1 MSRLRI
7 LVLLTFIES
16 VAAILGERGIYFYA
30 HQYLL
35 FADWMNLWL
44 SLTIGLGYISGAM
57 LSHRAA
63 ARWGER
69 NILLATIFTQCVMNL
84 LLTRA
89 EGTTL
94 FFILNFSL
102 AMATGMKWPVV
113 ESYVSAGLNPKSI
126 SRMLGHFNI
135 TWASAV
141 PLSIIAAGFLID
153 HSSTGM
159 FYLGAGI
166 NIVSFCLVLKL
177 ERKPVHLTD
186 DHPDRLPAVEQKR
199 YRAMCACARWNLVSS
214 YTLMF
219 VLAPL
224 APSIAAKLGYHTALA
239 GTILMSLM
247 EVMRV
252 VAFVILQSWTRWHG
266 RPSLLVLSSFLVPI
280 GCAMVLFGNNLPVV
294 LLGQFIFGSACGVV
308 YYAAIYYAMVT
319 HNASVDAGGFHEALI
334 GGGFALGPA
343 IGLIGVTLQGPL
355 GGQLPGMMAALGPVA
370 AVCFLAGLVPVVKMR
385 RYKAPADIDAA

>member
-1 MSRLRI
+1 MTRLRI
-7 LVLLTFIES
+7 LILLTFIES
-16 VAAILGERGIYFYA
+16 FAAILGERGIYFYA
-30 HQYLL
+30 HQYLQ

-57 LSHRAA
+57 LSHRATG
-63 ARWGER
+63 RWGER
-69 NILLATIFTQCVMNL
+69 AVLFGTIITQCVMNL
-84 LLTRA
+84 LLA
-89 EGTTL
+89 HVQGTEL
-94 FFILNFSL
+94 FFILNFVL

-113 ESYVSAGLNPKSI
+113 ESYVSAGLNPKAI
-126 SRMLGHFNI
+126 SRVLGHFNI
-135 TWASAV
+135 TWAIAV
-141 PLSIIAAGFLID
+141 PVSIVAAGYLID
-153 HSSTGM
+153 RSSTGL

-166 NIVSFCLVLKL
+166 NFVSILLCLKL

-186 DHPDRLPAVEQKR
+186 GHPDRLPDHEQKR
-199 YRAMCACARWNLVSS
+199 YRAMCNCARWNLVSS

-224 APSIAAKLGYHTALA
+224 APSIAARLGYHSALS

-252 VAFVILQSWTRWHG
+252 VAFILLQSRTGWHG
-266 RPSLLVLSSFLVPI
+266 RPSLLVISSFLVPVS
-280 GCAMVLFGNNLPVV
+280 CAMVLFGDNLPVV
-294 LLGQFIFGSACGVV
+294 LLGQFIFGATCGVV

-343 IGLIGVTLQGPL
+343 IGLIGVSLQGPL
-355 GGQLPGMMAALGPVA
+355 GGQLPGMMAALGPMA
-370 AVCFLAGLVPVVKMR
+370 GICFLAGLVSVVKMR
-385 RYKAPADIDAA
+385 RWKNAQRDE